1 MNTLKPSVCLLKS
14 IAYCLLSAAFLF
26 SCSQPSPVREQLSR
40 AEQVMETDSRAA
52 ALVLDSID
60 SSALRGEDAALYAIL
75 RTQTD
80 YKRDIP
86 LTSDSLARIATDYY
100 GTSLHKNYHAAM
112 AWYTLGCVYKETI
125 DDINGTAAFLK
136 AKSLFP
142 DTLIRYYALSEQNLA
157 LHYIN
162 RNMNHE
168 AIQELQ
174 SAKQNLIRLGDS
186 ATVAF
191 MDYKLGQSTL
201 YLHDHFTAKKYFEA
215 AINNPYARKANVS
228 QSYYELAKVETY
240 DLHDYA
246 KALEHLD
253 YNISHTSGNKLAGTY
268 NLKAVIFQELGQ
280 LDSAWHYYN
289 RSLSCYPN
297 HASFAYDYLKMA
309 SLAPQVGK
317 ADSIDY
323 YIQMH
328 DWYTDSLYY
337 VNNQQAIRQVA
348 NDHRHELERQQ
359 MALQKNRLHWTWG
372 ILSAFL
378 VMTTGIVILLN
389 DRRRK
394 SEKLKYEKEL
404 DDIKRRYILE
414 NVQEGDA
421 DEEESS
427 GDGKDAEEREENAVP
442 LPPRFFIQQERLR
455 LYRRQYDASEWAR
468 YFRNRQ
474 LEIEEKQ
481 MMPENDSKQFLRFLD
496 NLFIEM
502 HLDMAKDNPNVNHHD
517 LDYCAMTL
525 LEFGVPQIAYVKRT
539 SPKYCY
545 NRRYRLQTQ
554 MTEEWYLFV
563 FGKSPEKS
571 TRE

>member
-1 MNTLKPSVCLLKS
+1 M
-14 IAYCLLSAAFLF
+14 
-26 SCSQPSPVREQLSR
+26 
-40 AEQVMETDSRAA
+40 METDPRAA

-60 SSALRGEDAALYAIL
+60 SSALHGEEAALYAIL

-228 QSYYELAKVETY
+228 QSYFELAKVETY

-253 YNISHTSGNKLAGTY
+253 YNISYTSGNKLAGTY

-309 SLAPQVGK
+309 SLAPQMGK
-317 ADSIDY
+317 SDSIDY

-348 NDHRHELERQQ
+348 NDHRVEVERLQMKEEHRRFVLMASALSLVLGILLLALFVYLKYLNKKKKLEIQDAVRRGNVEMLNQSTPSEDENDTSEEETHDTIRKENITNTDTYIRLFLLGKKLLEPKAVDNLRKLNVYVKGEETNRIREDYLNALDHAFVELMMMLKLAAPSINKMELVYIISRMLGLDDRMIRTIQNSSESAYRTRKVRLKNKLPHEL
-359 MALQKNRLHWTWG
+359 T
-372 ILSAFL
+372 
-378 VMTTGIVILLN
+378 
-389 DRRRK
+389 
-394 SEKLKYEKEL
+394 EKLFSCVEK
-404 DDIKRRYILE
+404 IK
-414 NVQEGDA
+414 N
-421 DEEESS
+421 
-427 GDGKDAEEREENAVP
+427 
-442 LPPRFFIQQERLR
+442 
-455 LYRRQYDASEWAR
+455 
-468 YFRNRQ
+468 
-474 LEIEEKQ
+474 
-481 MMPENDSKQFLRFLD
+481 
-496 NLFIEM
+496 
-502 HLDMAKDNPNVNHHD
+502 
-517 LDYCAMTL
+517 
-525 LEFGVPQIAYVKRT
+525 
-539 SPKYCY
+539 
-545 NRRYRLQTQ
+545 
-554 MTEEWYLFV
+554 
-563 FGKSPEKS
+563 
-571 TRE
+571 

>member
-1 MNTLKPSVCLLKS
+1 MNTLKPSVCQLKS

-100 GTSLHKNYHAAM
+100 GTSLHKDYHAAM

-348 NDHRHELERQQ
+348 NDHRVEVERLQ
-359 MALQKNRLHWTWG
+359 MKEEHRRFVLMVSAL
-372 ILSAFL
+372 SL
-378 VMTTGIVILLN
+378 VLVILLLALFVYLKYLN
-389 DRRRK
+389 TKKKLEIQDAVRRGNVEIMNLSTPVGEEASNGGASETHDLIKYENVTNADVYICLFRLGKKLLDPKVVSNLRKLKIYVGGSEVEQIRKDYLEALDQAFVEMMMMLKLAAPTINKMELVYVISRMLGLDDRLIRTLQNSSESAYRTRK
-394 SEKLKYEKEL
+394 VRLKNKLPSELAEKLFSYGEK
-404 DDIKRRYILE
+404 IK
-414 NVQEGDA
+414 N
-421 DEEESS
+421 
-427 GDGKDAEEREENAVP
+427 
-442 LPPRFFIQQERLR
+442 
-455 LYRRQYDASEWAR
+455 
-468 YFRNRQ
+468 
-474 LEIEEKQ
+474 
-481 MMPENDSKQFLRFLD
+481 
-496 NLFIEM
+496 
-502 HLDMAKDNPNVNHHD
+502 
-517 LDYCAMTL
+517 
-525 LEFGVPQIAYVKRT
+525 
-539 SPKYCY
+539 
-545 NRRYRLQTQ
+545 
-554 MTEEWYLFV
+554 
-563 FGKSPEKS
+563 
-571 TRE
+571 